1 MCHHGGRRRGAS
13 SRRCWKPRRRMRED
27 LPDYALTA
35 REHWTRSNAEY
46 TNARARQRWAQEE
59 IDWGVWSNPESVVQ
73 ILPDLRGL
81 EVIELGCGTA
91 YFGAWLKKHGAARV
105 VGVDITPAQLDTAR
119 AMNEEFGLGLEF
131 IEANAEDV
139 PLSDGSFDLAF
150 SEYGASIWC
159 DPFKWIPEAARLLR
173 TGGELVFLRNSTL
186 SMLCMPDTGKVEE
199 RLRRP
204 QRGLHRLEW
213 ADDGPTVEFHL
224 GHGDLIGL
232 LRNAGFEVLDM
243 VEIFAADD
251 SVDHPFYGDY
261 MTVEWARKWPSE
273 EMWHGRKR

>member
-1 MCHHGGRRRGAS
+1 M
-13 SRRCWKPRRRMRED
+13 PED

-46 TNARARQRWAQEE
+46 TNARARQRWAQEH
-59 IDWGVWSNPESVVQ
+59 IHWGVWKNPESELR

-105 VGVDITPAQLDTAR
+105 VGVDITPAQLETAR

-173 TGGELVFLRNSTL
+173 PAGELVFMCNTDLVQVCS
-186 SMLCMPDTGKVEE
+186 PDKERVSE
-199 RLRRP
+199 RLVLP
-204 QRGLHRLEW
+204 LRGMHRLDWTSEG
-213 ADDGPTVEFHL
+213 ASTEFHIPTGTCSGCCGVL
-224 GHGDLIGL
+224 AS
-232 LRNAGFEVLDM
+232 RSSTAG
-243 VEIFAADD
+243 
-251 SVDHPFYGDY
+251 SC
-261 MTVEWARKWPSE
+261 TRARTPWTTPTTPTCRRSGPE
-273 EMWHGRKR
+273 SGPPRRSGGPGRLSGSPGRMA